1 MKVLLIDDDPK
12 FRALIKRLLEKKFD
26 ALVEEAQD
34 GIAGIEMVKRGNPH
48 IIFLDYEMP
57 NMNGKEFLERLRVFN
72 RIVPVAVMTAHS
84 EKEIVK
90 EMIPFGITDYIIKAD
105 MVSGLA
111 ERIGHIFAKNL
122 HLISRKL

>member
-26 ALVEEAQD
+26 AIVDEAAD
-34 GIAGIEMVKRGNPH
+34 GLAGIEMVKKGGPN

-57 NMNGKEFLERLRVFN
+57 HMNGKQFLEKLRVFN
-72 RIVPVAVMTAHS
+72 RIIPVAVMTAHS

-90 EMIPFGITDYIIKAD
+90 DMIPYGITDYIIKAD
-105 MVSGLA
+105 MVTGLA
-111 ERIGHIFAKNL
+111 ERIGQIFAKNI
-122 HLISRKL
+122 HLISRKV